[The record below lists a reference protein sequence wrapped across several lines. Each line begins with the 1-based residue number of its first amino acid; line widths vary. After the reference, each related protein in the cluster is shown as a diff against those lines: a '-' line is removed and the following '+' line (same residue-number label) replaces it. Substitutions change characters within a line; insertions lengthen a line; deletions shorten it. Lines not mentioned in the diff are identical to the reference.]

1 MSARRGARSGRQ
13 PRVLAPGRRRL
24 VVFIFPLSSL
34 VLLNSVYNHD
44 AELFPASPDKEVARS
59 LPTAPRLGHAGRRPL
74 SACTGQYKFC
84 SRHNSLSPQV
94 LGCT

>member
-44 AELFPASPDKEVARS
+44 AELFPAPPDKEVARS
-59 LPTAPRLGHAGRRPL
+59 LPTAPRLAAREGGP
-74 SACTGQYKFC
+74 
-84 SRHNSLSPQV
+84 SLLALVSTSSV
-94 LGCT
+94 RDTIL